1 MKVGDLVT
9 LSTYALQSAPLAK
22 WRITTWED
30 RKPLAGIVVEVRES
44 KYIRAWTSDNERKLF
59 IVRWISSDGPGGRWG
74 LSYRFEQDGFF
85 YRNDLKH
92 LKKTKNKNCGRL

>member
-22 WRITTWED
+22 WRIMTWED
-30 RKPLAGIVVEVRES
+30 KKPLAGIVVEVRES
-44 KYIRAWTSDNERKLF
+44 KYIRAWTSENEKKLY
-59 IVRWISSDGPGGRWG
+59 VVKWLTSDGPGGRWG
-74 LSYRFEQDGFF
+74 RAHALDIDGFF

-92 LKKTKNKNCGRL
+92 LKKTRNKDCGSL